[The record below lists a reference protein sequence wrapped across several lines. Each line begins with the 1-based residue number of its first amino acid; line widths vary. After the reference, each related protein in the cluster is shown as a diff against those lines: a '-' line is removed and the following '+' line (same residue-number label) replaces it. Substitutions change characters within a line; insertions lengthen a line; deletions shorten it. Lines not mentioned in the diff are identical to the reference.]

1 MKDDKKEKSYFAL
14 ERHRR
19 KRNLMIIV
27 PIVAMS
33 VCSTSL
39 GLFFMSNS
47 SINANHM
54 VLHNHVRLNVTP
66 NGQSVIVPAHIGMT
80 MVEKMKIH

>member
-1 MKDDKKEKSYFAL
+1 LKDNKKEKSYFAL

-27 PIVAMS
+27 PIVAAVGAAS
-33 VCSTSL
+33 V

-54 VLHNHVRLNVTP
+54 VLHNHVQLNVTP